1 MKKFKKSYYN
11 KNKGCY
17 IDTTRNVEYY
27 PKSYCE
33 ICGQRQYL
41 TCHHY
46 ISQHSYK
53 NAIESIKIKFPKTLT
68 QDFVNENQKIYTL
81 CLNCHAD
88 VHSMSDE
95 RFYQKYGIERKNFIY
110 TD

>member
-68 QDFVNENQKIYTL
+68 QDFINENQKNI
-81 CLNCHAD
+81 HA
-88 VHSMSDE
+88 MSE
-95 RFYQKYGIERKNFIY
+95 LSRRCTFNVGRAILPKVWH
-110 TD
+110 